1 MQVTAELDDLLGDPS
16 LHAIVLATPVPTHA
30 ELAVRVLEAGKHCFV
45 EKPLA
50 VSVADAQRAVDAAAA
65 TGRTLMVGHL
75 LEYHPGLRALKELA
89 DTGELGEQI
98 FYIYGNRLN
107 LGKLR
112 ADENALW
119 SLGAHDVS
127 VVLSLAGG
135 AEPIEITAHGAS
147 YVRGGV
153 EDVVFCFVRFDSGL
167 VAHLHLSWLDPHK
180 ERRFTV
186 VGSKRMATFDDM
198 ELERKLTVYDKGFDE
213 DARTYGEYITRS
225 GGSFSPQIA
234 NVEPLR
240 IECEHFIESLRTG
253 TPPRSDG
260 ASGLRV
266 VRVLEA
272 LQRSLDDDR
281 AGDRARPAVA
291 QAMAERSRRPRLR
304 GRVAGR
310 RRHARARRGRA
321 CRRHDRSRLG
331 GRRGRRCCT
340 RARRSVSALPG
351 RGQRGARQAAAAA
364 PGLERPRRH
373 RRPGGRRRRHD
384 LHRRGRV
391 RRRADR
397 RRLDHRRP
405 GPRSRAVGDRRAAR

>member
-1 MQVTAELDDLLGDPS
+1 MLLQESRQRALQLARAVAVDEADDALIAE
-16 LHAIVLATPVPTHA
+16 
-30 ELAVRVLEAGKHCFV
+30 ERFV
-45 EKPLA
+45 EKPLG

-135 AEPIEITAHGAS
+135 AAPVEITAHGAS

-225 GGSFSPQIA
+225 GGSLSPQVA

-240 IECEHFIESLRTG
+240 IECEHFIESLRAGTG
-253 TPPRSDG
+253 PVGRDPGLSAQRHPSPRRL
-260 ASGLRV
+260 AAIHV
-266 VRVLEA
+266 
-272 LQRSLDDDR
+272 R
-281 AGDRARPAVA
+281 AGCP
-291 QAMAERSRRPRLR
+291 
-304 GRVAGR
+304 
-310 RRHARARRGRA
+310 ARRAG
-321 CRRHDRSRLG
+321 CL
-331 GRRGRRCCT
+331 
-340 RARRSVSALPG
+340 
-351 RGQRGARQAAAAA
+351 
-364 PGLERPRRH
+364 
-373 RRPGGRRRRHD
+373 
-384 LHRRGRV
+384 
-391 RRRADR
+391 RRAGAEATS
-397 RRLDHRRP
+397 LWWQVVP
-405 GPRSRAVGDRRAAR
+405 PVVLA